1 MLFTDVRLAADG
13 TLSITIDNDVE
24 LSGDEWVV
32 DDEEEKG
39 WTSVTSRDSRLIVFK
54 PVHPESEEAWHEERC
69 ESLPEAA
76 STSAALQ
83 TVVQPPT
90 DLAFLLVR
98 LPVDDFPDREEFPG
112 LMYYSYWPVHVIRVD
127 E

>member
-24 LSGDEWVV
+24 LSSEEWDV

-39 WTSVTSRDSRLIVFK
+39 WTSGTSRDSRLIVFK
-54 PVHPESEEAWHEERC
+54 PVHPKSEGAWQAERC
-69 ESLPEAA
+69 DPLPEAA
-76 STSAALQ
+76 STSALFQ
-83 TVVQPPT
+83 TVAQPLT

-98 LPVDDFPDREEFPG
+98 LPVDDFLDLEEVAG
-112 LMYYSYWPVHVIRVD
+112 HMHYSFWPVHVIRID